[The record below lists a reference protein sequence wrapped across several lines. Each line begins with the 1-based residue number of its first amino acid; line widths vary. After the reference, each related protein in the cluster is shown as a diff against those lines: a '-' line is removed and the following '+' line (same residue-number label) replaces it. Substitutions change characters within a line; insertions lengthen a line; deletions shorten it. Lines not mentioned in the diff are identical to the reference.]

1 MVPGSRHRM
10 AYTEPEVTG
19 PWGSLP
25 FTCQGR
31 ASWKP
36 RHPRTASRFHRMDR
50 LHTGPHLRHSFVRL
64 GPGEALEMRLKLN
77 GCSGA
82 HTPAHAPQQ
91 PHPELG
97 APLSTMGLCAPSCGP
112 LPKLAGQSAQE
123 VGEKGVFL
131 WEKKAAARLFR
142 PTLRNTGSS
151 GRDLKSK
158 QLTCTHH
165 SRNTQG
171 VKTPLF

>member
-1 MVPGSRHRM
+1 M
-10 AYTEPEVTG
+10 AYTEPEVTC
-19 PWGSLP
+19 PWGLLP

-36 RHPRTASRFHRMDR
+36 RHPRTTSRFHRMDR
-50 LHTGPHLRHSFVRL
+50 PHTGPHLRHHFVRL
-64 GPGEALEMRLKLN
+64 GPGEALEMRLKLS
-77 GCSGA
+77 GCSGG

-97 APLSTMGLCAPSCGP
+97 APLSAMGLCALSCGP

-123 VGEKGVFL
+123 VGEKGQAF
-131 WEKKAAARLFR
+131 
-142 PTLRNTGSS
+142 PTHSQNTGSS

-158 QLTCTHH
+158 QLTRTHH